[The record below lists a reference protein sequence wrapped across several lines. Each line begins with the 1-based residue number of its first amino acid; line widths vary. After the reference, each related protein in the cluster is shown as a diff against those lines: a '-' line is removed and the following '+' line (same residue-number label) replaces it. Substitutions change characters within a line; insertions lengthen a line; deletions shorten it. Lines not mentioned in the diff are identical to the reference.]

1 MQLVGLGVE
10 GQADHVR
17 WCFLGYGKDVG
28 FDPKRECHVSDMGKE
43 LI

>member
-1 MQLVGLGVE
+1 MQLVGLGVA
-10 GQADHVR
+10 GQADQVR
-17 WCFLGYGKDVG
+17 WCFLGKDVG